1 MSGTRQ
7 SLSSLVTTSLLVRGG
22 DGVSRFLVEL
32 EGRAPVLS
40 VGDVQ
45 SVAWR
50 PPPGRIVIV
59 GRGLRGAVISGSSV
73 REVVVIL
80 TGLTTTMTTT
90 VATTV
95 ATTVTPVTPACAP
108 DS

>member
-1 MSGTRQ
+1 MSGTRP
-7 SLSSLVTTSLLVRGG
+7 SLASLVTTSLLVRGG

-32 EGRAPVLS
+32 EGGAPVLS

-45 SVAWR
+45 RVTWR

-59 GRGLRGAVISGSSV
+59 GRGLRGAVISSSSV

-80 TGLTTTMTTT
+80 TGLTTLTSVTSVASMTT
-90 VATTV
+90 VAPTC
-95 ATTVTPVTPACAP
+95 PP